1 MTNQQIE
8 YVLAVAECKSFSKA
22 SQMLYITQPALS
34 KFIMTIEDQIGCKI
48 FDRTSVPIQLTQ
60 AGEIYVEKAKTI
72 KMINKDLENELS
84 DLEQLKSGVLTI
96 GTTPFRGSCM
106 LAKSISAFH
115 QKYQGVKINIIEAD
129 QQKLENEILNGNI
142 DIAISTE
149 VPDLKFFNVEFLSQ
163 EKLYLAVSNENTINE
178 TLKDKKVDYNEIIKG
193 DDIENAVDLSLFSKE
208 NFIILSSNQNIN
220 DIYVNI
226 CRNYGFAPNSIIK
239 TEYLET
245 AFAFV
250 LSNLGVSFI
259 PDTYIKFGNNL
270 NHPTYYLIED
280 DLTYININLI
290 SKKNRYLIRAAREY
304 SAILKHLIGIG
315 TWVS

>member
-84 DLEQLKSGVLTI
+84 DLEELKSGVLTI

-115 QKYQGVKINIIEAD
+115 KKYQGVKINIIEAE

-142 DIAISTE
+142 DIALSTE

-163 EKLYLAVSNENTINE
+163 EKLYLAVSNENSINE

-193 DDIENAVDLSLFSKE
+193 DDIQNAVDLSFFLRK
-208 NFIILSSNQNIN
+208 IL
-220 DIYVNI
+220 
-226 CRNYGFAPNSIIK
+226 
-239 TEYLET
+239 
-245 AFAFV
+245 
-250 LSNLGVSFI
+250 
-259 PDTYIKFGNNL
+259 
-270 NHPTYYLIED
+270 
-280 DLTYININLI
+280 
-290 SKKNRYLIRAAREY
+290 
-304 SAILKHLIGIG
+304 
-315 TWVS
+315 